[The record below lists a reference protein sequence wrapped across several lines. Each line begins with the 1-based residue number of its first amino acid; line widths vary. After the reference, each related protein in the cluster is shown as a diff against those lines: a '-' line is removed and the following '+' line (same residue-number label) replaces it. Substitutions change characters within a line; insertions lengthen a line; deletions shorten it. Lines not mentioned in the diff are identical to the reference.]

1 MINVGILHSLTGS
14 MAISEASLVDAALM
28 AIAEINQA
36 GGVLGQAIA
45 PIVEDGAS
53 HEKTFAEKARKLIQH
68 DHAAALFGC
77 WTSACRK
84 AVVPVL
90 EEFNTLLWYPLQ
102 YEGLEESKQIFYT
115 GSCPNQQVEPA
126 LEWLFK
132 HHRKKFYLVGSDYVF
147 PRTVHKI
154 IQAQVKGLGGRVLE
168 EAYVPLGGKD
178 FSQILERI
186 LHLQPDVIFNTLN
199 GDSNLAFYRQYH
211 QARIQPAHMPIMA
224 VSVAEPELQSIAAE
238 AADTYASWSYFQ
250 SLDTAQNRQF
260 VQNFQAR
267 YGSDRVTSD
276 PIEAAYTQVYLWKQ
290 AVETAR
296 SLEID
301 AVRAAAIGQ
310 TFEAP
315 GGLVQIDETQHL
327 WKNCYLGKAQSNGQ
341 FEMVDRS
348 DRLIQPLPWL
358 GIKQLADP
366 VMRDLLINLLAEVPQ
381 AVQHISQLEQKSQ
394 ELETALTQL
403 QRETTARQQTE
414 AELQA
419 MFTAMN
425 DYVVVHD
432 GQGQYLKILSA
443 QASVLYKPDLDRLG
457 KTLHDIL
464 PEEQAANHLHYI
476 QQVLQT
482 QQAVNLEYQL
492 PIQGEIRWY
501 SAHIAPLTET
511 TVIWAARDI
520 SNLKRAEAD
529 LRQSEHKKR
538 ALLEIIPDL
547 ILQMNREGIY
557 LDFIPPT
564 NFNVIGEDL
573 IGKSEYDVMPLSHAT
588 KRMHHVEMALQT
600 GELQRFESTLEVDGV
615 VQYEESRIIPF
626 GENEV
631 LIIVRDVSEAKR
643 DEIIRKR
650 SELALAQA
658 HAEIVTLNEQLKSEN
673 LRMGAELAV
682 TRRLQEMVLPREAE
696 LQAILPLDIAGF
708 MQSAEEVGGDYYDV
722 VQHNGKVR
730 IGIGD
735 VTGHGL
741 ESGVLMIMAQTAVRT
756 LIANGEEDPIKLM
769 NTINSTLYNNT
780 RRMKSHKNMTL
791 SLLQYE
797 TGVLNLSGQHED
809 VIVLRTD
816 GAIESI
822 DTFDLGFPLGLE
834 KDISAFVAQTNIQ
847 LNPGDVAVLYTD
859 GITEAMNMKKEQ
871 YGLDRF
877 HQVLQNNRD
886 RTATE
891 IRQYVI
897 QDVMAFVGAQRVFDD
912 ITLLVL
918 KRR

>member
-1 MINVGILHSLTGS
+1 MIDVGILHSLTGS

-53 HEKTFAEKARKLIQH
+53 TEKTFAQKARKLLQQ
-68 DHAAALFGC
+68 DQVATLFGC

-90 EEFNTLLWYPLQ
+90 EDLNALLWYPLQ
-102 YEGLEESKQIFYT
+102 YEGLEESQHIFYT

-126 LEWLFK
+126 LEWLVK
-132 HHRKKFYLVGSDYVF
+132 LYGKRFYLVGSDYVF

-154 IQAQVKGLGGRVLE
+154 IDAQLKGLGGTVLE

-178 FSQILERI
+178 FSQILDRI

-211 QARIQPAHMPIMA
+211 QAGIQPAQMPIMA
-224 VSVAEPELQSIAAE
+224 VSIAEPELQSIATE
-238 AADTYASWSYFQ
+238 AAGTYASWTYFQ
-250 SLDTAQNRQF
+250 SLDTAQNQQF

-296 SLEID
+296 SLEIN
-301 AVRAAAIGQ
+301 AVRAAAVGQ

-315 GGLVQIDETQHL
+315 GGLVRIDENQHL
-327 WKNCYLGKAQSNGQ
+327 WKDCYLGKAQPNGQ
-341 FEMVDRS
+341 FEIVHLS
-348 DRLIQPLPWL
+348 DRPIQPKPWL
-358 GIKQLADP
+358 GIKQLTDP
-366 VMRDLLINLLAEVPQ
+366 VMRDLLVNLLADVPQ

-394 ELETALTQL
+394 ELETALAQL
-403 QRETTARQQTE
+403 QSETTARHETE
-414 AELQA
+414 AELQT

-425 DYVVVHD
+425 DFVVVHD
-432 GQGQYLKILSA
+432 GQGKYLKILSA
-443 QASVLYKPDLDRLG
+443 QASVLYKPEIDRLG
-457 KTLHDIL
+457 KTLHDVL
-464 PEEQAANHLHYI
+464 PEDQADTHLHHI
-476 QQVLQT
+476 QQVLRT
-482 QQAVNLEYQL
+482 QQAVNVEYQL
-492 PIQGEIRWY
+492 PIQGEIRWF

-511 TVIWAARDI
+511 TVIWAARDV
-520 SNLKRAEAD
+520 SNLKRTEAE
-529 LRQSEHKKR
+529 LRQSEKKKR

-547 ILQMNREGIY
+547 MVQMNRDGIY

-573 IGKSEYDVMPLSHAT
+573 IGKSEYEVMPLSHAQR
-588 KRMHHVEMALQT
+588 RMHYVEMALKT
-600 GELQRFESTLEVDGV
+600 GELQLFESTLEVDGI

-631 LIIVRDVSEAKR
+631 LIIVRDVS
-643 DEIIRKR
+643 DRKR
-650 SELALAQA
+650 SELALTQA
-658 HAEIVTLNEQLKSEN
+658 HAEIVTLNQQLKSEN

-722 VQHNGKVR
+722 VQHNGKIR

-741 ESGVLMIMAQTAVRT
+741 ESGVLMLMAQTAVRT
-756 LIANGEEDPIKLM
+756 LITNGEEDPIKLL
-769 NTINSTLYNNT
+769 NTINRTLYDNT
-780 RRMKSHKNMTL
+780 RRMKSYKNMTL

-797 TGVLNLSGQHED
+797 TGVLNLSGQHEE

-859 GITEAMNMKKEQ
+859 GITEAMNMQKEQ

-891 IRQYVI
+891 IRQRVI

-912 ITLLVL
+912 ITLLIL

>member
-14 MAISEASLVDAALM
+14 MAISEGSLVDAALM

-53 HEKTFAEKARKLIQH
+53 NEKTFAQKARKLIQQ
-68 DHAAALFGC
+68 DQVATLFGC

-84 AVVPVL
+84 AVVPVV
-90 EEFNTLLWYPLQ
+90 EELNALLWYPLQ
-102 YEGLEESKQIFYT
+102 YEGLEESQHIFYT

-126 LEWLFK
+126 LEWLVK
-132 HHRKKFYLVGSDYVF
+132 HQGKRFYLLGSDYVF

-154 IQAQVKGLGGRVLE
+154 IQAQVKGLGGSVLE
-168 EAYVPLGGKD
+168 EAYLPLGGKD
-178 FSQILERI
+178 FTQILDRI

-211 QARIQPAHMPIMA
+211 QAGIQPAQMPIMA
-224 VSVAEPELQSIAAE
+224 VSVAEPELQSIATE
-238 AADTYASWSYFQ
+238 AAGTYASWSYFQ

-267 YGSDRVTSD
+267 YGADRVTSD

-296 SLEID
+296 SLEIN
-301 AVRAAAIGQ
+301 AIRAAAIGQ

-315 GGLVQIDETQHL
+315 SGLVQIDKNQHL
-327 WKNCYLGKAQSNGQ
+327 WKNCYLGKALPNGQ
-341 FEMVDRS
+341 FEIVHHS
-348 DRLIQPLPWL
+348 DRPLRPMPWL
-358 GIKQLADP
+358 GIKQLTDP
-366 VMRDLLINLLAEVPQ
+366 VMRDLLMNLLAEVPQ
-381 AVQHISQLEQKSQ
+381 AVQHISQLELKSQ
-394 ELETALTQL
+394 ELETTLTQL
-403 QRETTARQQTE
+403 QVETAARQQTE
-414 AELQA
+414 AELQT

-425 DYVVVHD
+425 DFVVVHD
-432 GQGQYLKILSA
+432 GQGKYLKILSA
-443 QASVLYKPDLDRLG
+443 QASVLYKPEIDRLG
-457 KTLHDIL
+457 KTLHDVL
-464 PEEQAANHLHYI
+464 PEDQADNHLHHI
-476 QQVLQT
+476 QQVLRT
-482 QQAVNLEYQL
+482 QQAVNVEYQL
-492 PIQGEIRWY
+492 PIQGEIRWF
-501 SAHIAPLTET
+501 SAHVALLTET

-520 SNLKRAEAD
+520 STLKRAEAE
-529 LRQSEHKKR
+529 LHQSESSKR

-547 ILQMNREGIY
+547 MIQINREGIY

-564 NFNVIGEDL
+564 NFNVLGTDL
-573 IGKSEYDVMPLSHAT
+573 IGKSEYEVMPADFA
-588 KRMHHVEMALQT
+588 KRRMHYVEMALQT
-600 GELQRFESTLEVDGV
+600 GNLQLFESTLEVNGAL
-615 VQYEESRIIPF
+615 QYEESRIIPYA
-626 GENEV
+626 ENSV
-631 LIIVRDVSEAKR
+631 FVIVRDVS
-643 DEIIRKR
+643 DRKR
-650 SELALAQA
+650 SELALTQA
-658 HAEIVTLNEQLKSEN
+658 HAEIVALNQQLKSEN

-708 MQSAEEVGGDYYDV
+708 MQPAEEVGGDYYDV

-741 ESGVLMIMAQTAVRT
+741 ESGVLMLMAQTAVRT
-756 LIANGEEDPIKLM
+756 LIANGEEDPIKLL
-769 NTINSTLYNNT
+769 NTINKTLYDNT

-797 TGVLNLSGQHED
+797 TGVLNLSGQHEE

-816 GAIESI
+816 GEIESI

-859 GITEAMNMKKEQ
+859 GITEAMNLQKEQ

-886 RTATE
+886 RSAIE
-891 IRQYVI
+891 IQQQVI
-897 QDVMAFVGAQRVFDD
+897 FDVMEFIGEQRVFDD
-912 ITLLVL
+912 ITLLIL

>member
-1 MINVGILHSLTGS
+1 MIRIGLLHSLTGS
-14 MAISEASLVDAALM
+14 MAISERSLVDAALM

-36 GGVLGQAIA
+36 GGVLGQAIT
-45 PIVEDGAS
+45 PIIEDGGS
-53 HEKTFAEKARKLIQH
+53 NEKIFAQKARKLIQQ
-68 DHAAALFGC
+68 DKVATLFGC

-84 AVVPVL
+84 ALVPVL

-102 YEGLEESKQIFYT
+102 YEGLEESQHIFYT
-115 GSCPNQQVEPA
+115 GSCPNQQVQPA
-126 LEWLFK
+126 LEWLVK
-132 HHRKKFYLVGSDYVF
+132 HHGKQFYLVGSDYVF

-154 IQAQVKGLGGRVLE
+154 IQAQVKGLGGTVIE

-178 FSQILERI
+178 FTQILDRI
-186 LHLQPDVIFNTLN
+186 LHLQPDIIFNTLN

-211 QARIQPAHMPIMA
+211 QAGIQPIHMPIMA
-224 VSVAEPELQSIAAE
+224 VSVAEPELQSIATE
-238 AADTYASWSYFQ
+238 AAGTYASWSYFQ
-250 SLDTAQNRQF
+250 SLDTPQNQQF
-260 VQNFQAR
+260 VKNFQAR
-267 YGSDRVTSD
+267 YGADRVTSD
-276 PIEAAYTQVYLWKQ
+276 PIETAYTQVYLWKHT
-290 AVETAR
+290 VETAR

-301 AVRAAAIGQ
+301 AIRAAALGQ
-310 TFEAP
+310 TFDAP
-315 GGLVQIDETQHL
+315 GGSVRIDETQHL
-327 WKNCYLGKAQSNGQ
+327 WKDCYLGKAQPNGQ
-341 FEMVDRS
+341 FEIVDQS
-348 DRLIQPLPWL
+348 DRPIQPLPWL
-358 GIKQLADP
+358 GIKQLRDP
-366 VMRDLLINLLAEVPQ
+366 VLQDLIVNLLAEVPQ

-403 QRETTARQQTE
+403 QSETTARQQTE

-432 GQGQYLKILSA
+432 GQGQYLKVLST
-443 QASVLYKPDLDRLG
+443 QASIAYKPEITRIG
-457 KTLHDIL
+457 KTLHDVL
-464 PEEQAANHLHYI
+464 PPEQADRHLFHI

-482 QQAVNLEYQL
+482 QQATNVEYQL
-492 PIQGEIRWY
+492 PIQGEIHWF
-501 SAHIAPLTET
+501 SAHIALLTKT

-520 SNLKRAEAD
+520 SNLKRTEAE

-547 ILQMNREGIY
+547 MLQMNRDGIY

-564 NFNVIGEDL
+564 NFNVVGEDL
-573 IGKSEYDVMPLSHAT
+573 IGKSEYEVMPLSHAK
-588 KRMHHVEMALQT
+588 KRMYHVELALQT
-600 GELQRFESTLEVDGV
+600 GKLQLFESTLEVNGV
-615 VQYEESRIIPF
+615 IQYEESRIIPF

-631 LIIVRDVSEAKR
+631 LIIVRDVS
-643 DEIIRKR
+643 DRKR

-658 HAEIVTLNEQLKSEN
+658 HAEIVLLNEQLKSEN

-682 TRRLQEMVLPREAE
+682 TRRLQEMVLPRDAE
-696 LQAILPLDIAGF
+696 LQAIVPLDIAGF

-769 NTINSTLYNNT
+769 NTINSTLYDNT

-816 GAIESI
+816 GAIESF

-859 GITEAMNMKKEQ
+859 GITEAMNMQKQQ

-877 HQVLQNNRD
+877 HRVLQNNRD
-886 RTATE
+886 RPATE
-891 IRQYVI
+891 IRQHVI
-897 QDVMAFVGAQRVFDD
+897 RDVMAFVGDQRVFDD
-912 ITLLVL
+912 ITLLIL

>member
-14 MAISEASLVDAALM
+14 MAISERSLVDAALM
-28 AIAEINQA
+28 AIAEMNQA
-36 GGVLGQAIA
+36 GGILGQAIA

-53 HEKTFAEKARKLIQH
+53 NEKIFAQKAKKLIQQ
-68 DHAAALFGC
+68 DRVATLFGC

-84 AVVPVL
+84 AVIPVL
-90 EEFNTLLWYPLQ
+90 EELNVLLWYPLQ
-102 YEGLEESKQIFYT
+102 YEGLEESQHIFYT

-126 LEWLFK
+126 LEWLVK
-132 HHRKKFYLVGSDYVF
+132 HQGKRLYLVGSDYVF

-154 IQAQVKGLGGRVLE
+154 IDAHLKKWGGSVVE
-168 EAYVPLGGKD
+168 EAYVPLGGED
-178 FSQILERI
+178 FTQILDRI

-211 QARIQPAHMPIMA
+211 QAGIQPSQMPIMA
-224 VSVAEPELQSIAAE
+224 VSIAEPELQSIATE
-238 AADTYASWSYFQ
+238 AAGTYASWSYFQ
-250 SLDTAQNRQF
+250 SLDTPQNQQF

-296 SLEID
+296 SLEIN

-310 TFEAP
+310 TFDAP
-315 GGLVQIDETQHL
+315 SGLVQIDDTHHL
-327 WKNCYLGKAQSNGQ
+327 WKDCYLGKAQPNGQ
-341 FEMVDRS
+341 FEIVERS
-348 DRLIQPLPWL
+348 DRPIQPLPWL
-358 GIKQLADP
+358 GIKQLSDP
-366 VMRDLLINLLAEVPQ
+366 VLRDVLVNLLAEVPQ
-381 AVQHISQLEQKSQ
+381 TLQHLSQLEQKSQ
-394 ELETALTQL
+394 ELETTLAQL
-403 QRETTARQQTE
+403 HHETTARQQTE
-414 AELQA
+414 AELEA

-425 DYVVVHD
+425 DYVVIHNE
-432 GQGQYLKILSA
+432 QGRYLKILST
-443 QASVLYKPDLDRLG
+443 QASIVYKPEITRIG
-457 KTLHDIL
+457 KTLHDVL
-464 PEEQAANHLHYI
+464 PPEQADRHLFHI

-482 QQAVNLEYQL
+482 QQATNIEYQL
-492 PIQGEIRWY
+492 PIQDAIHWF

-520 SNLKRAEAD
+520 SNLKRTEAE
-529 LRQSEHKKR
+529 LRQSEHKKQ

-547 ILQMNREGIY
+547 ILQMNRDGIY

-564 NFNVIGEDL
+564 NFNVVGEDL

-588 KRMHHVEMALQT
+588 KRMHHVKLALQT
-600 GELQRFESTLEVDGV
+600 GELQLFESTLEVDGV
-615 VQYEESRIIPF
+615 IQYEESRIIPF

-631 LIIVRDVSEAKR
+631 LIIVRDVS
-643 DEIIRKR
+643 DRKR
-650 SELALAQA
+650 SEIALTQA
-658 HAEIVTLNEQLKSEN
+658 HAEIVALNEQLKSEN

-682 TRRLQEMVLPREAE
+682 TRRLQEMVLPRDAE

-741 ESGVLMIMAQTAVRT
+741 ESGVLMLMAQTAVRT
-756 LIANGEEDPIKLM
+756 LIANGEEDPIKLL
-769 NTINSTLYNNT
+769 NTINSTLYDNT

-797 TGVLNLSGQHED
+797 RGVLNLSGQHED
-809 VIVLRTD
+809 VIILRSD
-816 GAIESI
+816 GAIECV

-834 KDISAFVAQTNIQ
+834 KDISAFVAQINIQ

-859 GITEAMNMKKEQ
+859 GITEAMNMQKEQ
-871 YGLDRF
+871 YGLERF
-877 HQVLQNNRD
+877 HRVLHNNRD
-886 RTATE
+886 RAATE
-891 IRQYVI
+891 IRQHVI
-897 QDVMAFVGAQRVFDD
+897 HDVMAFVGDQRVFDD

>member
-36 GGVLGQAIA
+36 GGVLGQEIA

-53 HEKTFAEKARKLIQH
+53 NEKTFAQKARKLLQQ
-68 DHAAALFGC
+68 DQVATLFGC

-84 AVVPVL
+84 AIVPVL
-90 EEFNTLLWYPLQ
+90 EEFNALLWYPLQ
-102 YEGLEESKQIFYT
+102 YEGLEESQHVFYT

-126 LEWLFK
+126 LEWLVK
-132 HHRKKFYLVGSDYVF
+132 HHGKRFYLVGSDYVF

-154 IQAQVKGLGGRVLE
+154 IDAQLKGLGGTVLE
-168 EAYVPLGGKD
+168 EAYVPLGNKD
-178 FSQILERI
+178 FSQILDRI
-186 LHLQPDVIFNTLN
+186 LQLKPDVIFNTLN

-211 QARIQPAHMPIMA
+211 QAGIQPAHMPIMA
-224 VSVAEPELQSIAAE
+224 VSVAEPELQSIATE
-238 AADTYASWSYFQ
+238 AAGTYASWTYFQ

-296 SLEID
+296 SLEIN
-301 AVRAAAIGQ
+301 AIRAAAIGQ
-310 TFEAP
+310 PFEAP

-327 WKNCYLGKAQSNGQ
+327 WKNCYLGKAQPNGQ
-341 FEMVDRS
+341 FEIVHLS
-348 DRLIQPLPWL
+348 DRPIQPLPWL
-358 GIKQLADP
+358 GIKQLTDP
-366 VMRDLLINLLAEVPQ
+366 VMRDLLINLLADVPQ

-394 ELETALTQL
+394 ELETAMTQL
-403 QRETTARQQTE
+403 QSETTARQETE
-414 AELQA
+414 AELRA
-419 MFTAMN
+419 MVTAMN
-425 DYVVVHD
+425 DFVVVHD
-432 GQGQYLKILSA
+432 EQGQYLKILSA
-443 QASVLYKPDLDRLG
+443 QASILYKPEIDRLG
-457 KTLHDIL
+457 KTLYDVL
-464 PEEQAANHLHYI
+464 PEEQANIHLHHI
-476 QQVLQT
+476 QQVLRT
-482 QQAVNLEYQL
+482 QQAINVEYQL
-492 PIQGEIRWY
+492 PIQGEIHWY
-501 SAHIAPLTET
+501 SAHVAPLTET

-520 SNLKRAEAD
+520 SDLKRTEAE

-547 ILQMNREGIY
+547 MLQMNRDGIY

-564 NFNVIGEDL
+564 NFNVVGEDL
-573 IGKSEYDVMPLSHAT
+573 IGKSEYEVMPLSHAK
-588 KRMHHVEMALQT
+588 KRMHYVEMALQT
-600 GELQRFESTLEVDGV
+600 GELQLFESTLEVDGI

-631 LIIVRDVSEAKR
+631 LIIVRDVS
-643 DEIIRKR
+643 DRKR
-650 SELALAQA
+650 SELALTQA
-658 HAEIVTLNEQLKSEN
+658 HAEIVTLNQQLKSEN

-722 VQHNGKVR
+722 VQHNGKIR

-741 ESGVLMIMAQTAVRT
+741 ESGVLMLMAQTAVRT
-756 LIANGEEDPIKLM
+756 LIANGEEDPIKLL
-769 NTINSTLYNNT
+769 NTINKTLYDNT

-797 TGVLNLSGQHED
+797 MGVLNLSGQHED
-809 VIVLRTD
+809 MIVLRTD

-847 LNPGDVAVLYTD
+847 LNPEDVAVLYTD
-859 GITEAMNMKKEQ
+859 GITEAMNMQKEQ

-886 RTATE
+886 RSAIE
-891 IRQYVI
+891 IQQQVI
-897 QDVMAFVGAQRVFDD
+897 FDVMEFIGEQRVFDD
-912 ITLLVL
+912 ITLLIL

>member
-36 GGVLGQAIA
+36 GGVLGQEIA

-53 HEKTFAEKARKLIQH
+53 NEKTFAQKARKLIQQ
-68 DHAAALFGC
+68 DQVATLFGC

-84 AVVPVL
+84 AIVPVL
-90 EEFNTLLWYPLQ
+90 EEFNALLWYPLQ
-102 YEGLEESKQIFYT
+102 YEGLEESQHIFYT

-126 LEWLFK
+126 LEWLVK
-132 HHRKKFYLVGSDYVF
+132 HHGKRFYLVGSDYVF

-154 IQAQVKGLGGRVLE
+154 IDAQLKGLGGTVLE
-168 EAYVPLGGKD
+168 EAYVPLGNKD
-178 FSQILERI
+178 FSQILDRI
-186 LHLQPDVIFNTLN
+186 LQLQPDVIFSTLN

-211 QARIQPAHMPIMA
+211 QAGIQPAHMPIMA
-224 VSVAEPELQSIAAE
+224 VSVAEPELQSIATE
-238 AADTYASWSYFQ
+238 AAGTYASWTYFQ

-296 SLEID
+296 SLEIN
-301 AVRAAAIGQ
+301 AIRAAAIGQ
-310 TFEAP
+310 PFEAP

-327 WKNCYLGKAQSNGQ
+327 WKNCYLGKAQPNGQ
-341 FEMVDRS
+341 FEIVHLS
-348 DRLIQPLPWL
+348 DRPIQPLPWL
-358 GIKQLADP
+358 GIKQLTDP
-366 VMRDLLINLLAEVPQ
+366 VMRDLLINLLADVPQ

-394 ELETALTQL
+394 ELETAMTQL
-403 QRETTARQQTE
+403 QSETTARQETE
-414 AELQA
+414 AELRA
-419 MFTAMN
+419 MVTAMN
-425 DYVVVHD
+425 DFVVVHD
-432 GQGQYLKILSA
+432 EQGQYLKILSA
-443 QASVLYKPDLDRLG
+443 QASILYKPEIDRLG
-457 KTLHDIL
+457 KTLYDVL
-464 PEEQAANHLHYI
+464 PEEQANIHLHHI
-476 QQVLQT
+476 QQVLRT
-482 QQAVNLEYQL
+482 QQAINVEYQL
-492 PIQGEIRWY
+492 PIQGEIHWY
-501 SAHIAPLTET
+501 SAHVAPLTET

-520 SNLKRAEAD
+520 SDLKRTEAE

-547 ILQMNREGIY
+547 MLQMNRDGIY

-564 NFNVIGEDL
+564 NFNVVGEDL
-573 IGKSEYDVMPLSHAT
+573 IGKSEYEVMPLSHAK
-588 KRMHHVEMALQT
+588 KRMHYVEMALQT
-600 GELQRFESTLEVDGV
+600 GELQLFESTLEVDGI

-631 LIIVRDVSEAKR
+631 LIIVRDVS
-643 DEIIRKR
+643 DRKR
-650 SELALAQA
+650 SELALTQA
-658 HAEIVTLNEQLKSEN
+658 HAEIVTLNQQLKSEN

-722 VQHNGKVR
+722 VQHNGKIR

-741 ESGVLMIMAQTAVRT
+741 ESGVLMLMAQTAVRT
-756 LIANGEEDPIKLM
+756 LIANGEEDPIKLL
-769 NTINSTLYNNT
+769 NTINKTLYDNT

-797 TGVLNLSGQHED
+797 MGVLNLSGQHED
-809 VIVLRTD
+809 MIVLRTD

-847 LNPGDVAVLYTD
+847 LNPEDVAVLYTD
-859 GITEAMNMKKEQ
+859 GITEAMNMQKEQ

-886 RTATE
+886 RSAIE
-891 IRQYVI
+891 IQQQVI
-897 QDVMAFVGAQRVFDD
+897 FDVMEFIGEQRVFDD
-912 ITLLVL
+912 ITLLIL

>member
-53 HEKTFAEKARKLIQH
+53 NEKTFAQKARKLLQQ
-68 DHAAALFGC
+68 DQVAALFGC

-84 AVVPVL
+84 AIVPVL
-90 EEFNTLLWYPLQ
+90 EEFNALLWYPLQ
-102 YEGLEESKQIFYT
+102 YEGLEESQHIFYT

-126 LEWLFK
+126 LEWLVK
-132 HHRKKFYLVGSDYVF
+132 HHGKRFYLVGSDYVF

-154 IQAQVKGLGGRVLE
+154 IDAQLKGLGGTVLE
-168 EAYVPLGGKD
+168 EAYVPLGNKD
-178 FSQILERI
+178 FSQILDRI
-186 LHLQPDVIFNTLN
+186 LQLQPDVIFNTLN

-211 QARIQPAHMPIMA
+211 QAGIQPAHMPIMA
-224 VSVAEPELQSIAAE
+224 VSVAEPELQSIATE
-238 AADTYASWSYFQ
+238 AAGTYASWTYFQ

-296 SLEID
+296 SLEIN
-301 AVRAAAIGQ
+301 AIRAAAIGQ
-310 TFEAP
+310 PFEAP

-327 WKNCYLGKAQSNGQ
+327 WKNCYLGKAQPNGQ
-341 FEMVDRS
+341 FEIVHLS
-348 DRLIQPLPWL
+348 DRPIQPLPWL
-358 GIKQLADP
+358 GIKQLTDP
-366 VMRDLLINLLAEVPQ
+366 VMRDLLINLLADVPQ

-394 ELETALTQL
+394 ELETAMTQL
-403 QRETTARQQTE
+403 QSETTARQETE
-414 AELQA
+414 AELRA
-419 MFTAMN
+419 MVTAMN
-425 DYVVVHD
+425 DFVVVHD
-432 GQGQYLKILSA
+432 EQGQYLKILSA
-443 QASVLYKPDLDRLG
+443 QASILYKPEIDRLG
-457 KTLHDIL
+457 KTLYDVL
-464 PEEQAANHLHYI
+464 PEEQANIHLHHI
-476 QQVLQT
+476 QQVLRT
-482 QQAVNLEYQL
+482 QQAVNVEYQL
-492 PIQGEIRWY
+492 PIQGEIHWY
-501 SAHIAPLTET
+501 SAHVAPLTET

-520 SNLKRAEAD
+520 SDLKRTEAE

-538 ALLEIIPDL
+538 ALLDIIPDL
-547 ILQMNREGIY
+547 MLQMNRDGIY

-564 NFNVIGEDL
+564 NFNVVGEDL
-573 IGKSEYDVMPLSHAT
+573 IGKSEYEVMPLSHAK
-588 KRMHHVEMALQT
+588 KRMHYVEMALQT
-600 GELQRFESTLEVDGV
+600 GELQLFESTLEVDGI

-631 LIIVRDVSEAKR
+631 LIIVRDVS
-643 DEIIRKR
+643 DRKR
-650 SELALAQA
+650 SELALTQA
-658 HAEIVTLNEQLKSEN
+658 HAEIVTLNQQLKSEN

-722 VQHNGKVR
+722 VQHNGKIR

-741 ESGVLMIMAQTAVRT
+741 ESGVLMLMAQTAVRT
-756 LIANGEEDPIKLM
+756 LIANGEEDPIKLL
-769 NTINSTLYNNT
+769 NTINKTLYDNT

-797 TGVLNLSGQHED
+797 MGVLNLSGQHED
-809 VIVLRTD
+809 MIVLRTD

-847 LNPGDVAVLYTD
+847 LNPEDVAVLYTD
-859 GITEAMNMKKEQ
+859 GITEAMNMQKEQ

-891 IRQYVI
+891 IRQRVI
-897 QDVMAFVGAQRVFDD
+897 QDVMMFVGAQRVFDD
-912 ITLLVL
+912 ITLLIL

>member
-36 GGVLGQAIA
+36 GGVLGQEIA

-53 HEKTFAEKARKLIQH
+53 NEKTFAQKARKLIQQ
-68 DHAAALFGC
+68 DQVATLFGC

-90 EEFNTLLWYPLQ
+90 EEFNALLWYPLQ
-102 YEGLEESKQIFYT
+102 YEGLEESQHIFYT

-126 LEWLFK
+126 LEWLVK
-132 HHRKKFYLVGSDYVF
+132 HHGKRFYLVGSDYVF

-154 IQAQVKGLGGRVLE
+154 IDAQLKGLGGTVLE
-168 EAYVPLGGKD
+168 EAYVPLGNKD
-178 FSQILERI
+178 FSQILDRI
-186 LHLQPDVIFNTLN
+186 LQLKPDVIFNTLN

-211 QARIQPAHMPIMA
+211 QAGIQPAHMPIMA
-224 VSVAEPELQSIAAE
+224 VSVAEPELQSIATE
-238 AADTYASWSYFQ
+238 AAGTYASWTYFQ

-267 YGSDRVTSD
+267 YGADRVTSD

-290 AVETAR
+290 AVEAAR
-296 SLEID
+296 SLEIN
-301 AVRAAAIGQ
+301 AIRAAVIGQ

-327 WKNCYLGKAQSNGQ
+327 WKNCYLGKAQPNGQ
-341 FEMVDRS
+341 FEIVHLS
-348 DRLIQPLPWL
+348 DRPIQPLPWL
-358 GIKQLADP
+358 GIKQLTDP
-366 VMRDLLINLLAEVPQ
+366 VMRDLLINLLADVPQ

-394 ELETALTQL
+394 ELETAMTQL
-403 QRETTARQQTE
+403 QSETTARQETE
-414 AELQA
+414 AELRA
-419 MFTAMN
+419 MVTAMN
-425 DYVVVHD
+425 DFVVVHD
-432 GQGQYLKILSA
+432 EQGQYLKILSA
-443 QASVLYKPDLDRLG
+443 QASILYKPEIDRLG
-457 KTLHDIL
+457 KTLYDVL
-464 PEEQAANHLHYI
+464 PEEQANIHLHHI
-476 QQVLQT
+476 QQVLRT
-482 QQAVNLEYQL
+482 QQAINVEYQL
-492 PIQGEIRWY
+492 PIQGEIHWY
-501 SAHIAPLTET
+501 SAHVAPLTET

-520 SNLKRAEAD
+520 SDLKRTEAE

-547 ILQMNREGIY
+547 MLQMNRDGIY

-564 NFNVIGEDL
+564 NFNVVGEDL
-573 IGKSEYDVMPLSHAT
+573 IGKSEYEVMPLSHAK
-588 KRMHHVEMALQT
+588 KRMHYVEMALQT
-600 GELQRFESTLEVDGV
+600 GELQLFESTLEVDGI

-631 LIIVRDVSEAKR
+631 LIIVRDVS
-643 DEIIRKR
+643 DRKR
-650 SELALAQA
+650 SELALTQA
-658 HAEIVTLNEQLKSEN
+658 HAEIVTLNQQLKSEN

-722 VQHNGKVR
+722 VQHNGKIR

-741 ESGVLMIMAQTAVRT
+741 ESGVLMLMAQTAVRT
-756 LIANGEEDPIKLM
+756 LIANGEEDPIKLL
-769 NTINSTLYNNT
+769 NTINKTLYDNT

-797 TGVLNLSGQHED
+797 MGVLNLSGQHED
-809 VIVLRTD
+809 MIVLRTD

-847 LNPGDVAVLYTD
+847 LNPEDVAVLYTD
-859 GITEAMNMKKEQ
+859 GITEAMNMQKEQ

-886 RTATE
+886 RSAIE
-891 IRQYVI
+891 IQQQVI
-897 QDVMAFVGAQRVFDD
+897 FDVMEFIGEQRVFDD
-912 ITLLVL
+912 ITLLIL

>member
-45 PIVEDGAS
+45 PMIEDGAS
-53 HEKTFAEKARKLIQH
+53 NEKTFAQKARKLIQQ
-68 DHAAALFGC
+68 DRVATLFGC

-90 EEFNTLLWYPLQ
+90 EEFNALLWYPLQ
-102 YEGLEESKQIFYT
+102 YEGLEESKHIFYT

-126 LEWLFK
+126 LEWLVK
-132 HHRKKFYLVGSDYVF
+132 HHGKRFYLVGSDYVF

-178 FSQILERI
+178 FSQILDRI
-186 LHLQPDVIFNTLN
+186 LHLQPDVLFNTLN

-211 QARIQPAHMPIMA
+211 QAGLQPTHLPIMA

-238 AADTYASWSYFQ
+238 AAGTYASWSYFQ

-267 YGSDRVTSD
+267 YGADRVTSD
-276 PIEAAYTQVYLWKQ
+276 PIEAAYIQVYLWKQ

-296 SLEID
+296 SLEIN

-310 TFEAP
+310 TFKAP
-315 GGLVQIDETQHL
+315 SGSVRIDKTQHL
-327 WKNCYLGKAQSNGQ
+327 WKDCYLGKALPNGQ
-341 FEMVDRS
+341 FEIVHRS
-348 DRLIQPLPWL
+348 DRPIQPLPWL
-358 GIKQLADP
+358 GIQQLTDP
-366 VMRDLLINLLAEVPQ
+366 VTRDLLVNLLAEVPQ

-394 ELETALTQL
+394 ELATALAQL
-403 QRETTARQQTE
+403 QSETTARQETE
-414 AELQA
+414 AELQT

-425 DYVVVHD
+425 DFVVVHD

-443 QASVLYKPDLDRLG
+443 QASVLYKPEIDHLG
-457 KTLHDIL
+457 KTLHDLL
-464 PEEQAANHLHYI
+464 PKEQADHHLHQI

-482 QQAVNLEYQL
+482 QQAVNVEYQL

-501 SAHIAPLTET
+501 SAHVAPLTET

-520 SNLKRAEAD
+520 SDLKRAEAD
-529 LRQSEHKKR
+529 LRHSEDKTR

-547 ILQMNREGIY
+547 MLQISREGIY

-564 NFNVIGEDL
+564 NFSMVSKDL
-573 IGKSEYDVMPLSHAT
+573 IGKSEYEVMPPDFANQ
-588 KRMHHVEMALQT
+588 RMHYVEKALQT
-600 GELQRFESTLEVDGV
+600 GELQLFESVLDVNGV
-615 VQYEESRIIPF
+615 PEYEESRIIPYE
-626 GENEV
+626 ENSV
-631 LIIVRDVSEAKR
+631 FVIVRNVS
-643 DEIIRKR
+643 DRKR
-650 SELALAQA
+650 SEIALSQA
-658 HAEIVTLNEQLKSEN
+658 HAEIVILNQQLQSEN

-741 ESGVLMIMAQTAVRT
+741 ESGVLMLMAQTAVRT
-756 LIANGEEDPIKLM
+756 LIANGEEDPIKLL
-769 NTINSTLYNNT
+769 NTINKTLYDNT

-797 TGVLNLSGQHED
+797 TGVLNLSGQHEE

-847 LNPGDVAVLYTD
+847 LNRGDVAVLYTD
-859 GITEAMNMKKEQ
+859 GITEAMNMKKDQ

-877 HQVLQNNRD
+877 HQVLQTNRD
-886 RTATE
+886 RSATE
-891 IRQYVI
+891 IRQRVI
-897 QDVMAFVGAQRVFDD
+897 QDVMAFVGDQRVFDD